1 MSRSVPVVSLAAA
14 LATML
19 AMPAPSA
26 AQRVS
31 LAPCTVRGLDGDV
44 RCGTVRVPENR
55 AHPERRQIDLAI
67 VVASATGSPR
77 AADPFMLLA
86 GGPGQAGSQMGPFA
100 TQAFARVRE
109 HRDLVLIDTR
119 GTGRSNGL
127 RCAMMRRPEDLGGPS
142 MFPDASVRQCRDSLQ
157 HVADLTQYTTAAIAD
172 DIEAVREA
180 LGVPQLNLYGT
191 SYGTRVALVY
201 LRRHPTGV
209 RTIVLKAVAPPT
221 LIAPMNYAEDA
232 QRALG
237 LLERDCLADSACA
250 TLGSPTRNLERTL
263 ARAAAGEIRV
273 AAPAAISP
281 ARDTVTISRD
291 AVAASLVGAM
301 QSAGSRAQLP
311 LLLRQAADGNTTPL
325 AALIVQYRQLL
336 DQEISSGM
344 FLSVSCGEDGRRIDL
359 ARARRDDGRTFL
371 GSARVRMLAGACAGW
386 SVPPETPGAYDPV
399 RATAPV
405 LLVSGVLDPN
415 TPPRHA
421 ESALRTLP
429 NGRHVLLDGVAHG
442 WSNVDGCGAAFVA
455 DFVAR
460 ASTAELDVRC
470 GERSSAPP
478 FAVR

>member
-1 MSRSVPVVSLAAA
+1 MSRSVPAATLALTALTLAAPG
-14 LATML
+14 
-19 AMPAPSA
+19 PAA
-26 AQRVS
+26 AQRVT
-31 LAPCTVRGLDGDV
+31 LTPCAVRGLDGDV
-44 RCGTVRVPENR
+44 RCATVRVPEDR
-55 AHPERRQIDLAI
+55 AHPDRRQIDLAI
-67 VVASATGSPR
+67 VVASATATPR

-86 GGPGQAGSQMGPFA
+86 GGPGQAGTQMGPFA

-109 HRDLVLIDTR
+109 HRDIVLIDTR

-127 RCAMMRRPEDLGGPS
+127 RCAMMRHAEDLGGAS

-157 HVADLTQYTTAAIAD
+157 RVADLTQYTTAAIAD

-180 LGVPQLNLYGT
+180 LGAPQLNLYGT
-191 SYGTRVALVY
+191 SYGSRVALVY
-201 LRRHPTGV
+201 LRRHPTSV

-237 LLERDCLADSACA
+237 LLERDCMADGACA
-250 TLGSPTRNLERTL
+250 KMGSPTRNLERTL
-263 ARAAAGEIRV
+263 ARAAAGEIRA
-273 AAPAAISP
+273 AAPPGMGPSP
-281 ARDTVTISRD
+281 DTITISRD
-291 AVAASLVGAM
+291 AIAASLVGAM

-311 LLLRQAADGNTTPL
+311 LLLRRAADGTTTPL
-325 AALIVQYRQLL
+325 AALVVGYRQAL

-371 GSARVRMLAGACAGW
+371 GSVRVRMLADACASW
-386 SVPPETPGAYDPV
+386 ILPPETPGAYDPV
-399 RATAPV
+399 RAMAPV

-421 ESALRTLP
+421 EQALRTLP
-429 NGRHVLLDGVAHG
+429 NGRHVLLQGVAHG

-460 ASTAELDVRC
+460 ASTAGLDVRC
-470 GERSSAPP
+470 GARSSAPP